1 MQSLESLALA
11 LPLLVLAAA
20 CDGGGHGHHAPP
32 PDPNLYEVEPND
44 TAATANGV
52 GPIRPG
58 NYFPI
63 RGHVTDFGPDLFD
76 GFAFVSDVPL
86 EVEVVLTAD
95 RPAADLDFCV
105 YDPFQGEFIGCF
117 ETPWNPEVG
126 YVTVFEP
133 GVEFHLVVSSFRGS
147 SGYTL
152 EVFGRELCCP
162 GEALGRG
169 AGERLRARA
178 ESGETRRAAFWSA
191 YVPPAAVA
199 RNDAEPVA
207 PLVRG
212 VVVSI
217 DPDSGAVEEHAYVRR
232 GDRLVVVTE

>member
-1 MQSLESLALA
+1 MQSLHPRELALS
-11 LPLLVLAAA
+11 LIFLAAA
-20 CDGGGHGHHAPP
+20 CDSGGHGHHAPP
-32 PDPNLYEVEPND
+32 PDPTLYEVEPNG

-58 NYFPI
+58 DYFPI
-63 RGHVTDFGPDLFD
+63 RGHVSDFGPDLFD

-95 RPAADLDFCV
+95 HPAADLDFCV
-105 YDPFQGEFIGCF
+105 FDPFLGEFIGCF

-133 GVEFHLVVSSFRGS
+133 GVEFHLVVSSYRGS

-152 EVFGRELCCP
+152 EVIGRELCCEP
-162 GEALGRG
+162 EALGRI
-169 AGERLRARA
+169 AGERLRAREA
-178 ESGETRRAAFWSA
+178 SEETRRAAFWSA
-191 YVPPAAVA
+191 YVPPVAVA
-199 RNDAEPVA
+199 RSDEQAVL

-217 DPDSGAVEEHAYVRR
+217 DPDSGEIEEVAYVRR
-232 GDRLVVVTE
+232 GDRMAVVGK